1 MLLVTLKPGQSIE
14 LVLANID
21 PEMSVWELLA
31 NGSIEVHVVG
41 VEGSK
46 VQLGILTRPGGARR

>member
-1 MLLVTLKPGQSIE
+1 MLLLTRKPGQSIE
-14 LVLANID
+14 LDLANID
-21 PEMSVWELLA
+21 PDMSVAELLA

-46 VQLGILTRPGGARR
+46 VKLGIETRPSGTRR

>member
-1 MLLVTLKPGQSIE
+1 MLLLTRKPGQSIE
-14 LVLANID
+14 LDLANID
-21 PEMSVWELLA
+21 PEMSVGELLA